1 MKCFFYSL
9 SLIIF
14 LQLKI
19 AIGKELKEPKDLIV
33 NTFTSHS
40 ISVIKTGSIVAATL
54 ILAATIAR
62 GYSVVSTRQS
72 TEVDRLLGQ
81 AGASS

>member
-1 MKCFFYSL
+1 M
-9 SLIIF
+9 
-14 LQLKI
+14 

-33 NTFTSHS
+33 DTFTSHS
-40 ISVIKTGSIVAATL
+40 ISVVRISSHVAATL

-62 GYSVVSTRQS
+62 WYSVVSTRQS

-81 AGASS
+81 AGASN